1 MADVVEVLGRRGGS
15 ATFADLRTLVSA
27 RAIRYGLATGQ
38 IRRVAK
44 GVYSL
49 PQAPPALTAARSHG
63 GVVSH
68 LSAAEHWGLGVISRP
83 VLPHV
88 TLEPGRVRRRTGLPC
103 TLHWASVQ
111 ALDDVTTPLRTVLDC
126 LRTSPA
132 HAEALAVVDSALR
145 AGCIDQDELLDAA
158 AKLRGPHRRRILH
171 VAELA
176 DGRSESV
183 LESGLRALLIEGGIE
198 GFVPQVVVQD
208 NHFSARLDLAHP
220 NLRVGLEAEGF
231 EHHGTRR
238 ALVKDCRRQ
247 VNLAIRGWTIL
258 RFSWEDVMFDG
269 EWVVSAV
276 EQATGLPPL
285 TKRVLRAA

>member
-1 MADVVEVLGRRGGS
+1 MPDLVDVLGRRGGS

-27 RAIRYGLATGQ
+27 RAIRNGLTAGQ

-49 PQAPPALTAARSHG
+49 PEAPPALTAARSQG

-68 LSAAEHWGLGVISRP
+68 LSAAQHWGLGVINPP

-103 TLHWASVQ
+103 TLHWAYAPV
-111 ALDDVTTPLRTVLDC
+111 LGGVTTPLRTVLDC
-126 LRTSPA
+126 IRTLTLP
-132 HAEALAVVDSALR
+132 EALAVADSALR
-145 AGCIDQDELLDAA
+145 TGCIGLDELLEAA
-158 AKLRGPHRRRILH
+158 AKLRGPNRRRILRI
-171 VAELA
+171 AGLA

-183 LESGLRALLIEGGIE
+183 LESALRALLIDRGIE

-208 NHFSARLDLAHP
+208 SRFSARLDLANP
-220 NLRVGLEAEGF
+220 SLRLGLEADGF
-231 EHHGTRR
+231 QHHSTRR
-238 ALVKDCRRQ
+238 ALVMDCRRQ
-247 VNLAIRGWTIL
+247 VNLTIRGWSIL

-276 EQATGLPPL
+276 EQATGLAPL
-285 TKRVLRAA
+285 IKPVFRAA